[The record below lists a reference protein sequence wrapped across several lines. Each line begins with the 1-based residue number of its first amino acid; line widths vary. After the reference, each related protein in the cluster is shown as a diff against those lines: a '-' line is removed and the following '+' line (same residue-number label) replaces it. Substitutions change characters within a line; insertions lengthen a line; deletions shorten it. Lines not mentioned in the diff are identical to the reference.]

1 MESMWYGKPKRKLRI
16 MSLENITRFFLLA
29 GIVTHPIW
37 SWSFKATFIPKPSDF
52 FFILA
57 IAGALAYFY
66 TKGRKDLFL
75 VPRLLYAALFLFGA
89 SIALGTAMG
98 YIRYGIPVGG
108 WHLVLYYLVRVGG
121 GFILLLFSYISLKD
135 SFWFRKA
142 IYGAFAASFLVFIPV
157 LLMPGFW
164 EKFSNE
170 QGRFFGLAGNAG
182 MFAVLVFPSFVFAF
196 FLLLRALF
204 SPYAKKSI
212 FQLAPLAIGLEML
225 ILWSGTRSYF
235 GAIILTV
242 VVGSAI
248 LGRFYGFGL
257 KKILVSTA
265 LMGFAAFLVLFL
277 FPASVHRAGLLN
289 QYPAYFQ
296 VAREQAE
303 QIRHF
308 AELQVRENNYE
319 IPRAQLL
326 TTQEPRLSGFQY
338 YFSLLKADPLI
349 LLFGVGINYE
359 HKFSMPLLVGKGDML
374 AAGSVVFD
382 PFLYGGIGAAL
393 GLLLLVWMILKRIML
408 LFKVREEPVQDPIY
422 VLAPAI
428 TLLGWWAAAIF
439 MVTPIA
445 LIPNWILVAMTLAIT
460 PKS

>member
-108 WHLVLYYLVRVGG
+108 RHLVLYYLVRGG
-121 GFILLLFSYISLKD
+121 G
-135 SFWFRKA
+135 
-142 IYGAFAASFLVFIPV
+142 VFIPV
-157 LLMPGFW
+157 LPMPGFW

-212 FQLAPLAIGLEML
+212 FQLAPVAIGLVML

-308 AELQVRENNYE
+308 AELQVRENNFE

-338 YFSLLKADPLI
+338 YFSLLKADPLM
-349 LLFGVGINYE
+349 LLFGVGITYE

-408 LFKVREEPVQDPIY
+408 LFKVREEPAQDPIY

-439 MVTPIA
+439 MITPIA